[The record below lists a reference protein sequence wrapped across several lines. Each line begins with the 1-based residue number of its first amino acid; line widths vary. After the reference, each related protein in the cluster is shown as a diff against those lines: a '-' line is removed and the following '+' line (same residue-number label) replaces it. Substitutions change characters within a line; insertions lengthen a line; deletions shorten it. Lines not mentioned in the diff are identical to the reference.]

1 MLDTLKQL
9 LRVVLNVSDNSM
21 LRGRTKY
28 NQLDRAIDAVIKFC
42 SEADW
47 TDDDEKTEATAMI
60 QRFQD
65 AMGSGAWKLKKASD
79 RVHANL

>member
-28 NQLDRAIDAVIKFC
+28 NQLDRAIDAVVKYC

-47 TDDDEKTEATAMI
+47 SDDAEKTEATAMI

-65 AMGSGAWKLKKASD
+65 AMGSGAWKLKKAAE

>member
-47 TDDDEKTEATAMI
+47 SDDDEKTKACEMIANYQEAI
-60 QRFQD
+60 
-65 AMGSGAWKLKKASD
+65 GSGSWKLKKATE
-79 RVHANL
+79 RVHMNL